1 VRFFDG
7 AALDHREP
15 AAGHAALHF
24 QAAHL
29 AAAVGDGLLES
40 PLRPLADSLATIRVL
55 DEVRRQ
61 LGVVFAEE
69 ARPA

>member
-1 VRFFDG
+1 
-7 AALDHREP
+7 
-15 AAGHAALHF
+15 
-24 QAAHL
+24 
-29 AAAVGDGLLES
+29 VGDGLLES
-40 PLRPLADSLATIRVL
+40 PLRPLADSLTAIRVL